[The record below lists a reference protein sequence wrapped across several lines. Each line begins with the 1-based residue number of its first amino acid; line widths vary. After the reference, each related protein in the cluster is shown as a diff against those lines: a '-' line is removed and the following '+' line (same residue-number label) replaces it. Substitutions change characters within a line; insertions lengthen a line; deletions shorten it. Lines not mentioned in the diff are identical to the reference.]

1 LFNEQRKIQYLTGLD
16 WALKS
21 ASTKYATHGYHPYAS
36 RYIPQ
41 IPHYLI
47 SVFTKKNDLVLDNF
61 LGSGTTLVESKILG
75 RDAIGLDV
83 NPLACLIARVKTTNI
98 QKCDLEEICQFC
110 LSLDK
115 EIQSLKYNDKHNT
128 SILVG
133 NIPHPNILK
142 WFNQSSI
149 SELLLLKNRIDSIKK
164 KKTREFLLVAFSSI
178 LRTVSDATSGFGN
191 LMLNLQPPPRIG
203 AYQKFC
209 RVVTSMVEGMKQYN
223 QTSTHSNVKILN
235 SDSRNL
241 NFLKDQ
247 TIDFICT
254 HPPYMASVPYAE
266 YQRLSL
272 WWLGF
277 DQSALEKKLIG
288 GRRSRK
294 DTPCRFLSDM
304 HLVLV
309 EMKRVLAKRKYCCI
323 VIGNPIYKGKT
334 WHLNEILKKDSL
346 KVGFALIKEIRRRK
360 YRLTM
365 GNIKE
370 EYVLILKNE

>member
-1 LFNEQRKIQYLTGLD
+1 MFNEQRKIQYLTGLD

-47 SVFTKKNDLVLDNF
+47 SVFSKKNDLVLDNF

-110 LSLDK
+110 HSLDK
-115 EIQSLKYNDKHNT
+115 DIQSLKNNDKHNT

-133 NIPHPNILK
+133 DIPHPNILK

-178 LRTVSDATSGFGN
+178 LRAVSDATSGFGN
-191 LMLNLQPPPRIG
+191 LMLNLHPPPRIG

-209 RVVTSMVEGMKQYN
+209 RVVTSMVEGMK
-223 QTSTHSNVKILN
+223 
-235 SDSRNL
+235 
-241 NFLKDQ
+241 Q

-323 VIGNPIYKGKT
+323 VIGNPIYKDKT

>member
-1 LFNEQRKIQYLTGLD
+1 LD

-47 SVFTKKNDLVLDNF
+47 SVFSKKNDLVLDNF

-110 LSLDK
+110 HSLDK
-115 EIQSLKYNDKHNT
+115 DIQSLKNNDKHNT

-133 NIPHPNILK
+133 DIPHPNILK

-241 NFLKDQ
+241 NFLKDH

-254 HPPYMASVPYAE
+254 H
-266 YQRLSL
+266 LL
-272 WWLGF
+272 IWL
-277 DQSALEKKLIG
+277 QCLM
-288 GRRSRK
+288 
-294 DTPCRFLSDM
+294 P
-304 HLVLV
+304 
-309 EMKRVLAKRKYCCI
+309 
-323 VIGNPIYKGKT
+323 
-334 WHLNEILKKDSL
+334 
-346 KVGFALIKEIRRRK
+346 
-360 YRLTM
+360 
-365 GNIKE
+365 NIKD
-370 EYVLILKNE
+370 YHCGG